1 MMAVNVTN
9 KNLQSY
15 LGKFDTQFSDLEFI
29 DKKWYQEQVGVVA
42 FNSKASVKDSKGNF
56 SEEYIRARFVWSLVN
71 SGMYNKEYICVEFGF
86 PKGNTKTRLKPDIVV
101 FKNKD
106 WLKDYEEAEK
116 RKNFSKIRKNLLVIF
131 ETKKNNKTVGGA
143 VENQLR
149 SAMTENTS
157 KDRLFGVY
165 FDDQPGII
173 IFKKIGNSEIRRF
186 DEGKEI
192 QQDGIIGWNLDNRDL
207 FIELPSQQDFVE
219 NNESIQNL
227 QKLKLESLDA
237 IDEASFSDLMN
248 SLQRADDAIS
258 PESPVNDLVIEFL
271 TLKVFDEKRSKR
283 DNSYLK
289 FYILAGEKRKDG
301 LAEKS
306 FRERINNLYKDAQ
319 KEYPKVLKG
328 GKRLFAYDSEFRPS
342 KSNDERFLISVVEI
356 FQQRAIL
363 KAKNESF
370 NQIIFNNF
378 ADDKQKAEKGQFFTP
393 IPVVNSIV
401 RMLNHVGGEELCDPC
416 CGICDFL
423 AMSFRH
429 SHRNKEEVPV
439 NASNFYGF
447 DSVDSNLK
455 LAELNLVLN
464 GDGGAV
470 LEEMNSLSQ
479 KLLVDGSVLGRGKFT
494 TKNYDTVTWKHLS
507 DPDKDLKTYKLVA
520 TNPPF
525 GKGRDLKTGAKEKWD
540 LPRET
545 IELYE
550 TYKAKISPNKKG
562 KIEYPNSMDMGV
574 LFLEN
579 AYKILEEGGRMGIVT
594 SNSIASIKEWQ
605 NVRKW
610 LIERMRIVATFDL
623 PANTFG
629 ETGVATTVIIA
640 YKPKKDEKHLLEND
654 YEVFVKE
661 IKDIGYEVKTV
672 KRSVHFEPQY
682 IINEET
688 FEKESKLNEDFS
700 AMQREFK
707 EFLQRQEEEIK
718 NAFHLNLME

>member
-1 MMAVNVTN
+1 
-9 KNLQSY
+9 
-15 LGKFDTQFSDLEFI
+15 
-29 DKKWYQEQVGVVA
+29 VG
-42 FNSKASVKDSKGNF
+42 D
-56 SEEYIRARFVWSLVN
+56 
-71 SGMYNKEYICVEFGF
+71 
-86 PKGNTKTRLKPDIVV
+86 
-101 FKNKD
+101 
-106 WLKDYEEAEK
+106 
-116 RKNFSKIRKNLLVIF
+116 
-131 ETKKNNKTVGGA
+131 A

-165 FDDQPGII
+165 FDDQPRII

-186 DEGKEI
+186 DERKEI

-207 FIELPSQQDFVE
+207 FVELPSQQDFIE

-248 SLQRADDAIS
+248 SLQRGNDAIR

-289 FYILAGEKRKDG
+289 FYILAKEKREDG
-301 LAEKS
+301 LAKKS
-306 FRERINNLYKDAQ
+306 FRERIDNLYKDAQ
-319 KEYPKVLKG
+319 KEYPKVLRREK
-328 GKRLFAYDSEFRPS
+328 KLFAYDSEFRPS
-342 KSNDERFLISVVEI
+342 KSNDERFLILVVET

-393 IPVVNSIV
+393 IPVVNSII
-401 RMLNHVGGEELCDPC
+401 RMLNPLIGEELCDPC
-416 CGICDFL
+416 CGICDFP
-423 AMSFRH
+423 AISFRH
-429 SHRNKEEVPV
+429 SHRNEEEFPS

-447 DSVDSNLK
+447 DLMDSNLK

-470 LEEMNSLSQ
+470 LEQMNSLSQ
-479 KLLVDGSVLGRGKFT
+479 KLLVDGSVLDLGKFT
-494 TKNYDTVTWKHLS
+494 TKNYDTITWKHIS
-507 DPDKDLKTYKLVA
+507 DPDKDLKVYKLVA

-525 GKGRDLKTGAKEKWD
+525 GKGRDLKTGVNGKWGV
-540 LPRET
+540 PRET

-550 TYKAKISPNKKG
+550 TYKVKLNPNKKREI
-562 KIEYPNSMDMGV
+562 KYPNSMDMGV

-605 NVRKW
+605 NIRKW
-610 LIERMRIVATFDL
+610 FINRMRIVAIFDL

-629 ETGVATTVIIA
+629 ETGVATTIIIA
-640 YKPKKDEKHLLEND
+640 YKPKKDEKHLLETD

-672 KRSVHFEPQY
+672 QRSVHFEPQY

-688 FEKESKLNEDFS
+688 FETENKLNEDFS
-700 AMQREFK
+700 GMQKEFK

-718 NAFHLNLME
+718 NAFHLNLMV

>member
-1 MMAVNVTN
+1 MINMAT
-9 KNLQSY
+9 KNLQDY
-15 LGKFDTQFSDLEFI
+15 LENFDTCFSDLEFI

-42 FNSKASVKDSKGNF
+42 FNSKASVKDSKGKF

-106 WLKDYEEAEK
+106 WLKDYQDAEK
-116 RKNFSKIRKNLLVIF
+116 SKIFSKIRKNLLVIF
-131 ETKKNNKTVGGA
+131 ETKKNNKTVGDA

-157 KDRLFGVY
+157 KDRIFGVY
-165 FDDQPGII
+165 FDNRRGII
-173 IFKKIGNSEIRRF
+173 IFKKMGNSEIRRF
-186 DEGKEI
+186 DERKEI
-192 QQDGIIGWNLDNRDL
+192 RQDGIIGWNLDNRDL
-207 FIELPSQQDFVE
+207 FVELPSQQDFIE

-248 SLQRADDAIS
+248 SLKRANDAIR
-258 PESPVNDLVIEFL
+258 PESQVNDLVIEFL

-283 DNSYLK
+283 NNSYLK
-289 FYILAGEKRKDG
+289 FYILAEEKRKNG

-319 KEYPKVLKG
+319 KEYPKVLRTE
-328 GKRLFAYDSEFRPS
+328 KRLFTYDSEFRPR
-342 KSNDERFLISVVEI
+342 KSNDERFLISVVET
-356 FQQRAIL
+356 FQKRAIL

-378 ADDKQKAEKGQFFTP
+378 ADDKQKAEKAQFFTP
-393 IPVVNSIV
+393 IPVVNSIIQ
-401 RMLNHVGGEELCDPC
+401 MLNPIRGEELCDPC
-416 CGICDFL
+416 CGICDFP

-429 SHRNKEEVPV
+429 SHRNEEEIPA

-447 DSVDSNLK
+447 DLVNSNLK

-464 GDGGAV
+464 GDGGAI
-470 LEEMNSLSQ
+470 LEQMNSLSQ
-479 KLLVDGSVLGRGKFT
+479 KLLADESVLDMGEFT
-494 TKNYDTVTWKHLS
+494 TENYDPITWEHLS
-507 DPDKDLKTYKLVA
+507 DQNKDLKKYKLVA

-525 GKGRDLKTGAKEKWD
+525 GKGRDLKTGAKGKWD

-562 KIEYPNSMDMGV
+562 EIKYPNSMDMGV

-579 AYKILEEGGRMGIVT
+579 AYKILEEGGRMGIIT

-605 NVRKW
+605 NIRKW
-610 LIERMRIVATFDL
+610 LIKRMRIVATFDL

-629 ETGVATTVIIA
+629 ETGVATTIIIA

-654 YEVFVKE
+654 YEVFIKE
-661 IKDIGYEVKTV
+661 IKDIGYEVKTI

-688 FEKESKLNEDFS
+688 FEKENKLNEDFS
-700 AMQREFK
+700 AMQRDFK
-707 EFLQRQEEEIK
+707 EFLQRQEEEVK
-718 NAFHLNLME
+718 NAFRLNSME